1 MQKRK
6 INVTVKLLDT
16 SAPLGK
22 AVFQLK
28 IWPRE
33 KKGIY
38 WYGYKNAIRNPV
50 PLFGNIVRKKN
61 STQDPRSCQVYSE
74 TNLSRGALLPK
85 TVNGE

>member
-33 KKGIY
+33 KSPQK
-38 WYGYKNAIRNPV
+38 V
-50 PLFGNIVRKKN
+50 
-61 STQDPRSCQVYSE
+61 STFSSLVTLKYRIMRSI
-74 TNLSRGALLPK
+74 L
-85 TVNGE
+85 